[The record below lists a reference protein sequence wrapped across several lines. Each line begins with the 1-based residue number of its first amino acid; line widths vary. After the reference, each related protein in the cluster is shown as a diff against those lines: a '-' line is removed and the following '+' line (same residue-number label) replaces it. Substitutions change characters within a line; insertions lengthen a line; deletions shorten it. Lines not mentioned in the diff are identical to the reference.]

1 MRNNSFVD
9 FIKTLRFTARSLQIK
24 ILILFTG
31 VNRFFWVVLVDCN
44 AAIHL
49 FAARMEKR
57 FLWNHV
63 GCQHSSY
70 ESLFSAST
78 QRKHTGCWRVVGN
91 AGEIRA
97 LLDCPSSAQGPP
109 GPTNPAV
116 HQVQGV
122 SLHVSDWA

>member
-1 MRNNSFVD
+1 MSCEAKEGGDCDEEQQIRRLHQ
-9 FIKTLRFTARSLQIK
+9 TLRFTARSLQIK
-24 ILILFTG
+24 ILILFAG
-31 VNRFFWVVLVDCN
+31 VNKFFSVVLEDCN

-78 QRKHTGCWRVVGN
+78 QRKHTGC
-91 AGEIRA
+91 
-97 LLDCPSSAQGPP
+97 
-109 GPTNPAV
+109 
-116 HQVQGV
+116 
-122 SLHVSDWA
+122 